1 VTVLTVVVA
10 VIALAAAAFAGVLY
24 GRSSAPGPD
33 IVVQN
38 EPVVEEQTATEP
50 MAVGVMPSSVSPILT
65 VTGVRAAAPT
75 AVLTAGPG
83 LPDEPGTATGY
94 RLVNTGISGGQVAAV
109 LASTFGASGA
119 PEQDGIT
126 WTVGAPGQPTLTVTA
141 DPLFSWRFED
151 PVRSASPA
159 IGPQLDASQAIELA
173 GTLLAGIGVDTS
185 SVDWQVD
192 RYADR
197 AVVIAWQLVGEE
209 RTQLAWQMAFDPD
222 GNVLSA
228 SGFSAGVEAVPGYAV
243 VGAATAVQRSN
254 TAPWWV
260 LGPSLV
266 EPAATGPDGAVT
278 PSASPEVVPE
288 SLPASESASASA
300 SASASLPPSEDP
312 VFGESTEPS
321 FGSDAPLPSAS
332 ASASTPGS
340 ATPEATPDGTPS
352 FAPSDPAALAPPL
365 AVPVADVTV
374 VDAELGLAQYW
385 QPDGSVLML
394 PSYLLTGDDGSRW
407 SLIAVTEQ
415 YIDFDPVLPADA
427 G

>member
-1 VTVLTVVVA
+1 MVVA
-10 VIALAAAAFAGVLY
+10 VIALAAAAIAGVLY
-24 GRSSAPGPD
+24 GRSTAPGPD

-38 EPVVEEQTATEP
+38 EPVVEEPSAAEP

-75 AVLTAGPG
+75 AVLTAAPG

-109 LASTFGASGA
+109 LAGTFGASGS

-126 WTVGAPGQPTLTVTA
+126 WTVGSPGQPTLRVTA
-141 DPLFSWRFED
+141 DPLFSWSFED
-151 PVRSASPA
+151 PVRSAAPA
-159 IGPQLDASQAIELA
+159 VGEQLDASQAIELA

-192 RYADR
+192 RYVDR
-197 AVVIAWQLVGEE
+197 SVVIAWQLVGEE
-209 RTQLAWQMAFDPD
+209 RTQLAWQVAFDPD
-222 GNVLSA
+222 GNVLTA
-228 SGFSAGVEAVPGYAV
+228 SGFSAGIEAVPGYAV

-254 TAPWWV
+254 AAPWWV
-260 LGPSLV
+260 LGPALV
-266 EPAATGPDGAVT
+266 ERAPIGDDPLASEPTSPQSLPAPEDQAGEDLAGEDQASPDPVFGATAEPAPDESVSA
-278 PSASPEVVPE
+278 PSASPVPPSPSAPSE
-288 SLPASESASASA
+288 SEAVASEEGSESAPA
-300 SASASLPPSEDP
+300 
-312 VFGESTEPS
+312 
-321 FGSDAPLPSAS
+321 
-332 ASASTPGS
+332 
-340 ATPEATPDGTPS
+340 
-352 FAPSDPAALAPPL
+352 SDPAALAPPL

-374 VDAELGLAQYW
+374 VAAELGLAQYW

-407 SLIAVTEQ
+407 SLIAVAEQ
-415 YIDFDPVLPADA
+415 YVDFDPVSDVDA